1 MGYWPSSLFSILSYS
16 ATSVTWGGEVTN
28 EQRGGQH
35 TTTQMGSGHFA
46 EEGPHR
52 ASFFQNL
59 KVIDHEQIL
68 RGPRDNRRIVTHPDC
83 YNLLKRDDFFY
94 YGGPGRS
101 SICPWSFKLLFK
113 SKEKERKIRRWEL
126 FSSSLHFT
134 PNVPPSHAWFE
145 TLFDSL
151 MNVRDILSH

>member
-1 MGYWPSSLFSILSYS
+1 MGYWPSSLFSILANS
-16 ATSVTWGGEVTN
+16 ATSVTWGGEVIN

-46 EEGPHR
+46 EEGPKR

-59 KVIDHEQIL
+59 KVIDHEVVL
-68 RGPRDNRRIVTHPDC
+68 RGPRDNRRIVTHPNC
-83 YNLLKRDDFFY
+83 YNLLRGDDFFY

-101 SICPWSFKLLFK
+101 PICPWSFKLLFK
-113 SKEKERKIRRWEL
+113 IKEKERKIRRRES

-134 PNVPPSHAWFE
+134 PNVPTSHAWFE
-145 TLFDSL
+145 TLFDSI
-151 MNVRDILSH
+151 MKINSNSMG